1 MLMSFKKPCINN
13 PYIYIYT
20 LQYLYST
27 ERIMAI
33 KQENLEVFNNSWKCW
48 SNLLQNRDHS

>member
-33 KQENLEVFNNSWKCW
+33 KQENLEVFNNSWNCW
-48 SNLLQNRDHS
+48 SNSLQNRDHS